1 MDDGA
6 AVGIDR
12 LAPGD
17 ARAVGLGE
25 ATHGSRELFGLKARL
40 LRRLVADA
48 GYRTVAVEADAADW
62 LPIGESVFRG
72 RGDLR
77 SELAAVDGWRYRTE
91 TVLSVLRWLQSYNA
105 DRRPAERVRLR
116 GIDLPAPAALVSPL
130 RSYFAAVDPPFPAET
145 EAFETLERPIP
156 DDSESRVAALDAM
169 AAAAESLAARLDDR
183 RSAYVAAG
191 PATRWERARYCCGA
205 LVETCAW
212 HRVRYDRPGP
222 HVEGMAAR
230 DRGLAANV
238 ARCVERRPPVVVWAH
253 NAHVKRGTF
262 EADRQWAGAT
272 TMGERLA
279 RRFGAKYRPV
289 ATDVGRGRVRAVDA
303 RSEATAPRTFCLDEP
318 LAGSTTAHLDDR
330 EPSPVTVDPREL
342 PAAVADPGRIR
353 HVGSVYDPEA
363 DPSWATLETWLP
375 ASFDR
380 LAYVSRSSPSRLL
393 GR

>member
-6 AVGIDR
+6 AVGIGR

-25 ATHGSRELFGLKARL
+25 ATHGSRELFELKARL

-48 GYRTVAVEADAADW
+48 GYRTVAVEADAATW

-105 DRRPAERVRLR
+105 DRPPAERVRVR

-130 RSYFAAVDPPFPAET
+130 RSYFAAVDAPFPAET
-145 EAFETLERPIP
+145 EALERPIP
-156 DDSESRVAALDAM
+156 DDSESRAATLDAM
-169 AAAAESLAARLDDR
+169 TAAARSLATRLDDR
-183 RSAYVAAG
+183 RSTYVAAG
-191 PATRWERARYCCGA
+191 SATRWERARYCCGA

-222 HVEGMAAR
+222 HAEGMAAR

-238 ARCVERRPPVVVWAH
+238 ARCIERRPPVVVWAH

-262 EADRQWAGAT
+262 EADRPWAGAT

-279 RRFGAKYRPV
+279 RRFGAEYRSV

-303 RSEATAPRTFCLDEP
+303 RSEATAPRTFRLDEP

-330 EPSPVTVDPREL
+330 ELSPVAVDPREL

-353 HVGSVYDPEA
+353 HVGSVYDPRA
-363 DPSWATLETWLP
+363 DPSWATLETRLP

-380 LAYVSRSSPSRLL
+380 LAYVSRSSPSRPL